1 LIRRDQRGAFAIGI
15 DLTVSD
21 DVMTGTNLRNA
32 TVTGEMFANIERY
45 VHPGATATEVQTFV
59 MKLSQIRMTAA
70 GPIVV
75 D

>member
-1 LIRRDQRGAFAIGI
+1 MRYGCRGCFAVGV

-32 TVTGEMFANIERY
+32 TVTGEMYCNIDQFI
-45 VHPGATATEVQTFV
+45 HPGATKTEVNTYV
-59 MKLSQIRMTAA
+59 MKLSQIRMTSA
-70 GPIVV
+70 GPIIV